1 MLIKLQPRSGHTILS
16 TFNIDVMAKMSTLG
30 WIFFILAILTLLVFV
45 KLENNTIRYSSQIP
59 YSNTVSY
66 SEIASST
73 VVVLYLETMMFSDL
87 DLL

>member
-16 TFNIDVMAKMSTLG
+16 TFNIDVMAKMFTLESG
-30 WIFFILAILTLLVFV
+30 VDFFILAILTLLVFV
-45 KLENNTIRYSSQIP
+45 ILENNTIRYSSQIP

-73 VVVLYLETMMFSDL
+73 V
-87 DLL
+87 

>member
-1 MLIKLQPRSGHTILS
+1 MLIKLQPRSGQTILS

-73 VVVLYLETMMFSDL
+73 V
-87 DLL
+87 